1 MRKALKQYRFPILAI
16 LPFFLSFIIFQLI
29 PVIWTIYISFH
40 NWDGLRPPRWIGWGN
55 YTQMFQDYMFHDA
68 LRNTAIYLV
77 VGIVGVLGCAMM
89 IALLIKSRSLK
100 FKSAFKTATFLPYV
114 CASVAMGL
122 IFGMLF
128 DQNAGLLNAII
139 VALGG
144 EAQPWLTSSR
154 LARIPVHTLFIWR
167 TTPWYTLILL
177 SGLLGIPEE
186 YYEAARVDGASA
198 FQQFF
203 KITLPQ
209 LGHILFFCS
218 VTIIV
223 DIGKIFN
230 EPYTLPGPGTSNT
243 SLFQLMYESGFTI
256 FKLGYA
262 SAQGVVLTLAL
273 LAISLIQFRM
283 RRLQGEV

>member
-1 MRKALKQYRFPILAI
+1 MKKALRTHRFPILAI
-16 LPFFLSFIIFQLI
+16 LPFFVSFVVFQLI
-29 PVIWTIYISFH
+29 PVIWTVYISFH
-40 NWDGLRPPRWIGWGN
+40 NWDGLRPARWVGLRN
-55 YTQMFQDYMFHDA
+55 YTQMFNDYMFHDA
-68 LRNTAIYLV
+68 VRNTAIYMG
-77 VGIVGVLGCAMM
+77 VGIVGTLGCAMI
-89 IALLIKSRSLK
+89 IALLIKSRSLR
-100 FKSAFKTATFLPYV
+100 FKSTFKTVTFLPYV

-186 YYEAARVDGASA
+186 YYEAAKVDGASSV
-198 FQQFF
+198 QQFF

-209 LGHILFFCS
+209 LGNILFFCS
-218 VTIIV
+218 VTIVV

-243 SLFQLMYESGFTI
+243 SLFQLMYENGFKI

-262 SAQGVVLTLAL
+262 SAQGVVLTAVL
-273 LAISLIQFRM
+273 LSISLIQFRA
-283 RRLQGEV
+283 RRAQGEI